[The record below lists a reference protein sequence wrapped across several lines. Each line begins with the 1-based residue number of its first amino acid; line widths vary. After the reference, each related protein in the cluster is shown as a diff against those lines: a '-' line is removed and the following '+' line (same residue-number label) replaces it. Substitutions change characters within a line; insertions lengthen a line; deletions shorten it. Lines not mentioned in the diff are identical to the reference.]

1 MSDQYATPEQP
12 DLRLSDA
19 ERERAVARLADA
31 HAAGRLSAVEYGER
45 AASARSAV
53 TRSDLV
59 PLFADLPAETPPAP
73 GSPGAAGAAGAA
85 GAPYGGTEPVGRPAT
100 FTDPDLEPAGQASG
114 RSGSR
119 ALGGGVGATIMALV
133 PFIALILFLVSG
145 FLGGWAWAWLWWL
158 LVPIAGIIIY
168 GPGADE
174 RRRR

>member
-1 MSDQYATPEQP
+1 MSDPSSSPEQP

-19 ERERAVARLADA
+19 ERERAVALLADA
-31 HAAGRLSAVEYGER
+31 HAVGRLSASEYGDR
-45 AASARSAV
+45 AAAARAAV
-53 TRSDLV
+53 TRRDLV

-73 GSPGAAGAAGAA
+73 GSPGAR
-85 GAPYGGTEPVGRPAT
+85 YGDPEPVSRPAT
-100 FTDPDLEPAGQASG
+100 FTDPDLEPSG

-119 ALGGGVGATIMALV
+119 ALGGGVGATVMALV
-133 PFIALILFLVSG
+133 PFVALILFLVSG

-158 LVPIAGIIIY
+158 LVPIAGIVIY

>member
-1 MSDQYATPEQP
+1 MSDDYANPGSP

-31 HAAGRLSAVEYGER
+31 HAAGRLTVAEYGER
-45 AASARSAV
+45 AAGARAAV
-53 TRSDLV
+53 TRGDLV

-73 GSPGAAGAAGAA
+73 GSPGPRYGSDDAAD
-85 GAPYGGTEPVGRPAT
+85 PVSRPAT
-100 FTDPDLEPAGQASG
+100 FTDPDLEPSASGRSG

-119 ALGGGVGATIMALV
+119 ALGGSVGATIMALV
-133 PFIALILFLVSG
+133 PFVALILFLLSG

-174 RRRR
+174 RRRH